1 MKFSTATM
9 TVVALVATV
18 LFGYAFTGFSSIEAQ
33 NVSTPN
39 NMTSLTNMTDSNMTA
54 SDTSGS
60 SARMLLQEGIKALKI
75 GDSQA
80 AMTNL
85 DAAKQAMVP
94 GEAMNHFEQ
103 GMKALENGDLNGA
116 IMHLTAADQALL
128 KT

>member
-1 MKFSTATM
+1 M
-9 TVVALVATV
+9 TEVALVATV
-18 LFGYAFTGFSSIEAQ
+18 LFGYAFTGITSIEAQ
-33 NVSTPN
+33 NVTVPN
-39 NMTSLTNMTDSNMTA
+39 NITSSANMTDSNMTT

-60 SARMLLQEGIKALKI
+60 SARMDLQEGIKALKS
-75 GDSQA
+75 GDTKT
-80 AMTNL
+80 AMTHL